1 MPRPEILLFDA
12 NETLFDL
19 APLQASVAKALGGD
33 KALASTWF
41 PTLLQHSLVANVTG
55 HYRPFDE
62 IAAACLV
69 MLARGNGIDLDDE
82 TAKAHLAPMS
92 KLPPH
97 PDVAPALTRLRSEG
111 YRLAILTNSP
121 KATLLGQVEDAGLAH
136 AFVELLSVDE
146 IRTYKPA
153 AETYHWAARRVGADP
168 AACCLVAAH
177 GWDIAGAAW
186 VGLKTAF
193 LARPGKA
200 PYGLAPEPDL
210 RVDSL
215 AALPEALATL
225 G

>member
-1 MPRPEILLFDA
+1 MPRPEVLLFDA

-19 APLQASVAKALGGD
+19 APLRASVTKALGGD
-33 KALASTWF
+33 EALASTWF

-62 IAAACLV
+62 IAVACLV

-82 TAKAHLAPMS
+82 TARAHLAPMRS
-92 KLPPH
+92 LPPH

-121 KATLLGQVEDAGLAH
+121 MSTLLGQVEGAGLAH
-136 AFVELLSVDE
+136 AFVDLLSVDE
-146 IRTYKPA
+146 IRAYKPA
-153 AETYHWAARRVGADP
+153 AETYLWAAHRLGADP

-177 GWDIAGAAW
+177 GWDVAGAAW
-186 VGLKTAF
+186 AGLKTAF
-193 LARPGKA
+193 LARAGKDT
-200 PYGLAPEPDL
+200 YGLAADPDL

-215 AALPEALATL
+215 AELPEALATL